1 MSTDSL
7 LPIIRDMH
15 EADDDRA
22 RARVLLA
29 VSDAVLMKYRPVFDA
44 SCRRARFDL
53 GLSFIDVR
61 RAAFHAVRGPDGRHR
76 NTLFEEARAEFAAF
90 ANGESS

>member
-15 EADDDRA
+15 DAEDDRA
-22 RARVLLA
+22 RARVLLT
-29 VSDAVLMKYRPVFDA
+29 VSDAVLMKYRPVFEA
-44 SCRRARFDL
+44 ACRRAQFDL
-53 GLSFIDVR
+53 GVAFIDVR
-61 RAAFHAVRGPDGRHR
+61 RAAFHAVRAPDGQHKKA
-76 NTLFEEARAEFAAF
+76 LFEEARAEFSAF